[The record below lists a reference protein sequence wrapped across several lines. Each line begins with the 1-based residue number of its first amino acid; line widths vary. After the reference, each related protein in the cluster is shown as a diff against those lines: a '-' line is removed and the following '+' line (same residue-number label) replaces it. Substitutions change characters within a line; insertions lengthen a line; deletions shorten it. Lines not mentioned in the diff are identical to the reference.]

1 MLFTKIHKYKK
12 NIALLDEKK
21 NSFSYEDII
30 IKSKNIKKKIKNRSL
45 ILFICENNIASIL
58 YYISLTINKHALILV
73 DDKLDNSIINS
84 LIKKY
89 KPQYIVS
96 TKIKNKSFIDKVL
109 GVSLTKINF
118 KNNKLLNEDLSLLLS
133 TSGSLGSS
141 KFVKLS
147 FENLKSNTINI
158 IKYLKIN
165 FKDRAMTNMSFS
177 YSYMLSIINTHIE
190 MGASIFVSNRTMIDK
205 IFWDNY
211 INYKITSF
219 NGVPYIY
226 EIAMKFGLEKFIN
239 KNTRYLTQA
248 GGHLEKKIK
257 LKIINYC
264 KKNKKKFFSMYG
276 QTEAS
281 PRIAYLEWK
290 NAFKKINSIGKPIY
304 KTKMYLIDDYKKKI
318 NKKNKIGQIVVEG
331 ENVFLGYAKNFK
343 DLKKEN
349 DNDKNIL
356 YTGDLGYFD
365 KENFFYLSG
374 RIKRIAKI
382 QGNRINLD
390 ELEFKLKEM
399 GFEVICKENNKKISI
414 HHEKKYARNKIL
426 DQIIK
431 LSNINKFNFDFVK
444 HGKFPRTKNGKI
456 ALNEF

>member
-331 ENVFLGYAKNFK
+331 ENVFLGY
-343 DLKKEN
+343 E
-349 DNDKNIL
+349 
-356 YTGDLGYFD
+356 
-365 KENFFYLSG
+365 
-374 RIKRIAKI
+374 
-382 QGNRINLD
+382 
-390 ELEFKLKEM
+390 
-399 GFEVICKENNKKISI
+399 
-414 HHEKKYARNKIL
+414 KIL
-426 DQIIK
+426 
-431 LSNINKFNFDFVK
+431 
-444 HGKFPRTKNGKI
+444 KI
-456 ALNEF
+456 